1 MIEVY
6 RVAAGSQYG
15 FFEFEEESV
24 CCFDEAS
31 EVVRKSS
38 FAGFT
43 RLDLEVGDRA
53 AVNMHQRL
61 AAARLMLALGE
72 RERATRVL
80 ANGYGRSSVDAEAEV
95 LRMEKDAHE
104 RRILR
109 IYARGVKKSPFV
121 ILSEVEAE
129 LSEQIA
135 ELKRR
140 VLRKIIALVAFASL
154 AAVAVRL
161 ITMIIANAKG
171 V

>member
-72 RERATRVL
+72 RERAAFSQTGMAVLLWTLRQRFYVWKRTRTSGGFLGFMRV
-80 ANGYGRSSVDAEAEV
+80 AS
-95 LRMEKDAHE
+95 
-104 RRILR
+104 
-109 IYARGVKKSPFV
+109 KKA
-121 ILSEVEAE
+121 LS
-129 LSEQIA
+129 
-135 ELKRR
+135 
-140 VLRKIIALVAFASL
+140 
-154 AAVAVRL
+154 
-161 ITMIIANAKG
+161 
-171 V
+171 